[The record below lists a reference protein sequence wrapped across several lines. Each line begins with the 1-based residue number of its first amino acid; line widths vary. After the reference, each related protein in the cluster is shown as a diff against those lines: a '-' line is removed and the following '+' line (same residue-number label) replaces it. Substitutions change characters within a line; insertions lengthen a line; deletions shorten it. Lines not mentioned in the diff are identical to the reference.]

1 MPVLTRL
8 AATEPA
14 FRRASMP
21 EYAVVGKSIPRVDG
35 EEKVTGHARY
45 AGDLRIPGLLQVRLV
60 LSPYANARILS
71 IDTSEAEKVPGVIG
85 VYRATDL
92 PFAEPESGARKRD
105 FMARDRAL
113 YHGHP
118 VVAIVA
124 ETGAAAEDAGA
135 LGGIDYD
142 PQDAAVDTLA
152 SLHPDSPKARGE
164 KPVEES
170 AEAAMH
176 GGGGGGSADDHEV
189 LPPNVSSNLHFKRG
203 DIEAELAAADV
214 VVENTYTLPMV
225 HQGYM
230 EPQVV
235 TVTMDP
241 MGDITVYTST
251 QAIFYT
257 RNEVAAAIGFPPNK
271 VKVVA
276 MTIGGGF
283 GGKFMLIEA
292 LGAALAVKVG
302 RSVRL
307 EYTRMDDFLAA
318 NPAPPSIWEIKLGA
332 KKDGTITALQAKVVF
347 DTGAYSGSPVSIGSL
362 LLGSS
367 YNYAALDIRG
377 YEVLTNKTPA
387 GAYRGPGAVQQAFAS
402 ESTVDMLAEKLGMDP
417 FELRMKNAADEGT
430 LRPNNVPWPKIGLK
444 QCMNELEGRYK
455 ALLAKKAKAAPQST
469 KKQGV
474 GMALGGWPGG
484 LEPATA
490 ICRLNADGTVSVVLG
505 SVDLSGTDTSFK
517 QITAEAFGLGLDQ
530 VQMTRGDSSNAPY
543 SGGAGGS
550 KTLYTV
556 GLAVQKAAEDAKAQ
570 VLQIASGLLEADLDD
585 LELVGGIVRVKGV
598 PDRQTTLSKIAS
610 VTMGPGARNEPVYGK
625 GSSAIT
631 SQAPAFAAHACRVEV
646 DTDTGHVEILD
657 YIACQDVGF
666 AINPAEVEGQIVGGV
681 LQGIGQALYEKM
693 AYDETGQI
701 TTQSFLDYALP
712 ASIHAPNITA
722 IQVEVA
728 SDHGPYG
735 AKGVGEPP
743 LIPCMPA
750 IANAIKDAIGIRLTS
765 VPMMP
770 QNIVASMNGNRKNG
784 TH

>member
-1 MPVLTRL
+1 
-8 AATEPA
+8 
-14 FRRASMP
+14 MP
-21 EYAVVGKSIPRVDG
+21 EYAVVGRSIPRVDG
-35 EEKVTGHARY
+35 EEKVTGQARFT
-45 AGDLRIPGLLQVRLV
+45 GDLRIPGLLQVRLV
-60 LSPYANARILS
+60 LSPYANARIVS
-71 IDTSEAEKVPGVIG
+71 IDTSEAEKVPGVVGIF
-85 VYRATDL
+85 RAADL
-92 PFAEPESGARKRD
+92 PFAEPESGNRKRD

-124 ETGAAAEDAGA
+124 ETSSAAEDAVA
-135 LGGIDYD
+135 LVDVEYD

-152 SLHPDSPKARGE
+152 SFAADAPRARGD

-176 GGGGGGSADDHEV
+176 GGGGGSGSEEHEE
-189 LPPNVSSNLHFKRG
+189 LPPNVSSNLHFTRG
-203 DIEAELAAADV
+203 DIQAELAAADI
-214 VVENTYTLPMV
+214 VVENTYRLPMV

-235 TVTMDP
+235 AVTVDP
-241 MGDITVYTST
+241 LGDITVYTST

-257 RNEVAAAIGFPPNK
+257 RNEISAAIGLPQNK

-283 GGKFMLIEA
+283 GGKFMLVEA
-292 LGAALAVKVG
+292 LAAAVAVKVG
-302 RSVRL
+302 RSIRL

-318 NPAPPSIWEIKLGA
+318 NPAPPSIWEVKLGA
-332 KKDGTITALQAKVVF
+332 KKDGTITAMQARVIF

-367 YNYAALDIRG
+367 YNYAAIDIRG

-417 FELRMKNAADEGT
+417 FELRLKNAADEGT
-430 LRPNNVPWPKIGLK
+430 LRSNNVPWPKIGLK
-444 QCMNELEGRYK
+444 QCLAELEGRYRD
-455 ALLAKKAKAAPQST
+455 LVAKKQAADPNSHV
-469 KKQGV
+469 KQGV

-484 LEPATA
+484 IEPSTA
-490 ICRLNADGTVSVVLG
+490 ICRLNGDGTVSVVLG

-517 QITAEAFGLGLDQ
+517 QITAEAFGLPLDK
-530 VQMTRGDSSNAPY
+530 VLMTRGDSSNAPY

-556 GLAVQKAAEDAKAQ
+556 GLAVQKAAEDARNQ
-570 VLQIASGLLEADLDD
+570 VVQIAAGVLEADVSD
-585 LELVGGIVRVKGV
+585 LEIVDGVVRVKGV
-598 PDRQTTLSKIAS
+598 PERQTSLDKIAS
-610 VTMGPGARNEPVYGK
+610 MTMGPGARNEPVYGR

-631 SQAPAFAAHACRVEV
+631 NQSPAFAAHACRVAV
-646 DTDTGHVEILD
+646 DTETGTVEILD
-657 YIACQDVGF
+657 YIAVQDVGF

-693 AYDETGQI
+693 AYDESGQI
-701 TTQSFLDYALP
+701 MTQSFQDYAIP
-712 ASIHAPNITA
+712 AAMHAPRITA

-728 SDHGPYG
+728 SDYGPYG

-750 IANAIKDAIGIRLTS
+750 IANAIADAIGTRPTE
-765 VPMMP
+765 VPMVP
-770 QNIVASMNGNRKNG
+770 QAIIAGLNGKNG
-784 TH
+784 SNGSH

>member
-1 MPVLTRL
+1 
-8 AATEPA
+8 
-14 FRRASMP
+14 MP
-21 EYAVVGKSIPRVDG
+21 EYAVVGRSIPRVDG
-35 EEKVTGHARY
+35 AEKVTGQARFT
-45 AGDLRIPGLLQVRLV
+45 GDLKIPGLLHVRLV
-60 LSPYANARILS
+60 LSPYANARIVS
-71 IDTSEAEKVPGVIG
+71 IDTSEAEKVPGVVG
-85 VYRATDL
+85 VYRAADL
-92 PFAEPESGARKRD
+92 PFAEPESGSRKRD

-118 VVAIVA
+118 VVAVVA
-124 ETGAAAEDAGA
+124 ESGAAAEDAVG
-135 LGGIDYD
+135 LVDVDYD

-152 SLHPDSPKARGE
+152 SFSFDAPRARGE
-164 KPVEES
+164 KPIEDS
-170 AEAAMH
+170 GEAAMH
-176 GGGGGGSADDHEV
+176 GGGAGGSSNDHEE
-189 LPPNVSSNLHFKRG
+189 LPPNVSSNLHFTRG

-214 VVENTYTLPMV
+214 VVENTYRLPMV

-235 TVTMDP
+235 AVTVDP
-241 MGDITVYTST
+241 MGGLTVYTST

-257 RNEVAAAIGFPPNK
+257 RNEIAAALGMPNDK

-292 LGAALAVKVG
+292 LGAAIAAKVG
-302 RSVRL
+302 QSIRL

-332 KKDGTITALQAKVVF
+332 KKDGTITAMKARVIF
-347 DTGAYSGSPVSIGSL
+347 DTGAYAGSPVSIGSL

-367 YNYAALDIRG
+367 YNYAAIDIRG
-377 YEVLTNKTPA
+377 YEILTNKTPA
-387 GAYRGPGAVQQAFAS
+387 GAYRGPGAVQAAFAA

-417 FELRMKNAADEGT
+417 FELRMKNAADQGT

-444 QCMNELEGRYK
+444 QCLTELEGRYR
-455 ALLAKKAKAAPQST
+455 ALQAKKKSNGT
-469 KKQGV
+469 VKQGV

-484 LEPATA
+484 LEPSTA
-490 ICRLNADGTVSVVLG
+490 ICRLNPDGTVTAVLG

-517 QITAEAFGLGLDQ
+517 QITAEAFGLSTDQ
-530 VQMTRGDSSNAPY
+530 VIITRGDSSNAPY

-556 GLAVQKAAEDAKAQ
+556 GLAVQRAAEDARMQ
-570 VLQIASGLLEADLDD
+570 VLNIASGILEADVDD
-585 LELVGGIVRVKGV
+585 IEIVNGEVRVKGV
-598 PDRQTTLSKIAS
+598 PEKSTTLQKIAS
-610 VTMGPGARNEPVYGK
+610 LTMGPGSPKEPVYGK

-631 SQAPAFAAHACRVEV
+631 NQSPAFAAHAVRLEV
-646 DTDTGHVEILD
+646 DTETGTVHILD
-657 YIACQDVGF
+657 YVACQDVGF
-666 AINPAEVEGQIVGGV
+666 AINPAEVDGQIVGGIV
-681 LQGIGQALYEKM
+681 QGIGQALYERM
-693 AYDETGQI
+693 AYDESGQI

-712 ASIHAPNITA
+712 SAGHAPNIEA

-728 SDHGPYG
+728 SDFGPYG

-750 IANAIKDAIGIRLTS
+750 IANAIKDAIGSRLTE
-765 VPMMP
+765 VPFTSEAV
-770 QNIVASMNGNRKNG
+770 IASLNGNGK
-784 TH
+784 H

>member
-1 MPVLTRL
+1 
-8 AATEPA
+8 
-14 FRRASMP
+14 MP
-21 EYAVVGKSIPRVDG
+21 EYAVVGKSVPRVDG

-45 AGDLRIPGLLQVRLV
+45 AGDLRMPGLLHVRLV
-60 LSPYANARILS
+60 LSPYANARIVS
-71 IDTSEAEKVPGVIG
+71 IDTSDAEKVPGVVG
-85 VYRATDL
+85 VYRASDL
-92 PFAEPESGARKRD
+92 PFAEPESGNRKRD

-118 VVAIVA
+118 VLAVVA
-124 ETGAAAEDAGA
+124 ESGAAAEDAIA
-135 LGGIDYD
+135 LVDVEYD

-152 SLHPDSPKARGE
+152 SFAPDAPKARGE

-170 AEAAMH
+170 SEAAMH
-176 GGGGGGSADDHEV
+176 GGGGSSGADEHEE
-189 LPPNVSSNLHFKRG
+189 LPPNVSSNLHFQRG

-257 RNEVAAAIGFPPNK
+257 RNEVAAALGFPNNK

-292 LGAALAVKVG
+292 LAAAVAVKAG
-302 RSVRL
+302 RSIRL

-318 NPAPPSIWEIKLGA
+318 NPAPPSIWEVKLGA
-332 KKDGTITALQAKVVF
+332 RKDGTITALKARVIF

-367 YNYAALDIRG
+367 YNYAAIDIRG
-377 YEVLTNKTPA
+377 YEILTNKTPA

-417 FELRMKNAADEGT
+417 FELRLKNAADEGT

-444 QCMNELEGRYK
+444 QCMAELEGHYK
-455 ALLAKKAKAAPQST
+455 DLLAKKAQADPNST
-469 KKQGV
+469 VKQGV

-484 LEPATA
+484 IEPSTA
-490 ICRLNADGTVSVVLG
+490 ICRLNIDGTVSVVLG

-517 QITAEAFGLGLDQ
+517 QITAEAFGLSMDQ
-530 VQMTRGDSSNAPY
+530 VLMTRGDSSNAPY

-556 GLAVQKAAEDAKAQ
+556 GLAVQKAAEDAKQQ
-570 VLQIASGLLEADLDD
+570 VLQIASGILEADLDD
-585 LELVGGIVRVKGV
+585 LEIVDGLVRVRGV
-598 PDRQTTLSKIAS
+598 PDKQTTLQKVAS
-610 VTMGPGARNEPVYGK
+610 LTMGPGSPKEPVYGK

-631 SQAPAFAAHACRVEV
+631 NQSPAFAAHATRVAV
-646 DTDTGHVEILD
+646 DTETGQVEILD
-657 YIACQDVGF
+657 YVACQDVGF
-666 AINPAEVEGQIVGGV
+666 AINPGEVDGQIVGGV
-681 LQGIGQALYEKM
+681 MQGIGQALYEKM

-712 ASIHAPNITA
+712 ASIHAPSITA

-728 SDHGPYG
+728 SDFGPYG

-765 VPMMP
+765 VPMLP
-770 QNIVASMNGNRKNG
+770 QNIVASIHGNGKNG
-784 TH
+784 AH

>member
-1 MPVLTRL
+1 
-8 AATEPA
+8 
-14 FRRASMP
+14 MP
-21 EYAVVGKSIPRVDG
+21 EYAVVGRSIPRVDG
-35 EEKVTGHARY
+35 EEKVTGAARFT
-45 AGDLRIPGLLQVRLV
+45 GDLRIPGLLQVRLV
-60 LSPYANARILS
+60 LSPYANARIVT
-71 IDTSEAEKVPGVIG
+71 IDTSEAEKVPGVVG
-85 VYRATDL
+85 VYRAADL
-92 PFAEPESGARKRD
+92 PFAEPESGNRKRD

-118 VVAIVA
+118 VVVVVA
-124 ETGAAAEDAGA
+124 ETGAAAEDAVA
-135 LGGIDYD
+135 LVDVEYD
-142 PQDAAVDTLA
+142 PQDAAVDTL
-152 SLHPDSPKARGE
+152 DSFAFDAPRARGE

-170 AEAAMH
+170 SEAAMH
-176 GGGGGGSADDHEV
+176 GGGGGSGSDEHEE
-189 LPPNVSSNLHFKRG
+189 LPPNVSSNLHFTRG

-214 VVENTYTLPMV
+214 VVENTYRLPMV

-235 TVTMDP
+235 AVSVDP
-241 MGDITVYTST
+241 LGSITVYTST

-257 RNEVAAAIGFPPNK
+257 RNEIAAALGMPQDK

-283 GGKFMLIEA
+283 GGKFMLTEA
-292 LGAALAVKVG
+292 LAAAVAVKVG
-302 RSVRL
+302 RSIRL

-318 NPAPPSIWEIKLGA
+318 NPAPPSIWEVKLGA
-332 KKDGTITALQAKVVF
+332 KKDGTITAMQARVIF

-367 YNYAALDIRG
+367 YNYAAIDIRG

-417 FELRMKNAADEGT
+417 FELRAKNAADEGT

-444 QCMNELEGRYK
+444 QCMAQLEARYK
-455 ALLAKKAKAAPQST
+455 DLVAKKAAVDPNSPV
-469 KKQGV
+469 KQGV

-484 LEPATA
+484 IEPSTA
-490 ICRLNADGTVSVVLG
+490 ICRLNGDGTVSVVLG

-517 QITAEAFGLGLDQ
+517 QITAEAFGISLDN
-530 VQMTRGDSSNAPY
+530 VKMTRGDSSNAPY

-556 GLAVQKAAEDAKAQ
+556 GAAVQKAAEDARSQ
-570 VLQIASGLLEADLDD
+570 VIQIAAGVLEADVSDI
-585 LELVGGIVRVKGV
+585 EIVEGAVRVKGV
-598 PDRQTTLSKIAS
+598 PERSTTLQRIAS
-610 VTMGPGARNEPVYGK
+610 MTMGPGARNEPVYGK

-631 SQAPAFAAHACRVEV
+631 NQSPAFAAHACRVAV
-646 DTDTGHVEILD
+646 DTDTGLVEILD
-657 YIACQDVGF
+657 YVACQDVGF
-666 AINPAEVEGQIVGGV
+666 AINPAEVEGQIVGGIV
-681 LQGIGQALYEKM
+681 QGIGQALYERM

-712 ASIHAPNITA
+712 SAEHAPNIEA

-728 SDHGPYG
+728 SQYGPYG

-750 IANAIKDAIGIRLTS
+750 IANAIKDAIGVRPTE
-765 VPMMP
+765 VPMLP
-770 QNIVASMNGNRKNG
+770 QTIIAGLNGKNGSNG